1 MWPRPKYFL
10 PRTQNTFTWDSKP
23 TATYFVRSMQGVLL
37 SVLRILVIFSSQKSA
52 WTLSSYIMKT
62 IMKFIMKT
70 TIKTIIYHEN
80 HDENLHCCQ
89 SFAQELRPGPTRCFP
104 RRSWILALGTFW
116 FVFWYDV
123 RLIFNDDIDKKLD
136 PGSWHLLDGQCHR
149 LPIDCD
155 KPARL
160 TITVLLFLFVK

>member
-1 MWPRPKYFL
+1 MRLKIFSHETPNSFTWESKYFL

-37 SVLRILVIFSSQKSA
+37 SILRILVILNTK
-52 WTLSSYIMKT
+52 TCMKT
-62 IMKFIMKT
+62 IL
-70 TIKTIIYHEN
+70 IYHEN
-80 HDENLHCCQ
+80 HHEIHHENLHCCL

-155 KPARL
+155 KPGRL